1 MVQESTRAPIHEF
14 RQRLERDIPIAR
26 LLLFGSRARGSAH
39 QDSDWDVI
47 IVSPSFRG
55 VRFHDRIRHMTKYWE
70 YGRGN
75 AFDPLPYTPEE
86 FEQMAQEPT
95 IVREAV
101 REGREIE

>member
-1 MVQESTRAPIHEF
+1 
-14 RQRLERDIPIAR
+14 
-26 LLLFGSRARGSAH
+26 
-39 QDSDWDVI
+39 
-47 IVSPSFRG
+47 
-55 VRFHDRIRHMTKYWE
+55 MTKYWE

-101 REGREIE
+101 REGREHLLELFRGEFAQEVGEGVRRDLDTEPGHSLAPPRTAVSGAGWM